1 MNKVVSMQ
9 GIEVN
14 VIFKVMFTQLE
25 KYAESDYNQIKSTF
39 IKQNKE
45 EILILIWHNRKIRY
59 MQFQGEL

>member
-9 GIEVN
+9 GIEIN
-14 VIFKVMFTQLE
+14 VIFKIMFPQLE
-25 KYAESDYNQIKSTF
+25 NYAESDYNQIKATF

>member
-9 GIEVN
+9 GIEIN
-14 VIFKVMFTQLE
+14 VIFKIMFTQLE
-25 KYAESDYNQIKSTF
+25 NYAESDYNQIKSTF